1 MFRQPLIQWVFYLN
15 LVLITALLVYKTY
28 LNFFEQDFAADHA
41 RQVSQIEQV
50 LQHRERY
57 RFAVVGN
64 INNSVGIF
72 EHKIISQLN
81 AGDYDFLVSAGNAVA
96 SGGEDKYQ
104 ALFGTLEK
112 LSLPYLLTFGPME
125 ESRLGGFR
133 FYDHFGPYHFSF
145 AAGDTRFIF
154 LDSTGTTDFGW
165 QLRWLKEITRE
176 SREKHQLLF
185 SANPF
190 YPVETPETLTDED
203 EQDYLFDAE
212 SRASF
217 IRLIEQSG
225 IDVVFSAQLPLYDR
239 QHHASTDYV
248 VTGGAGGLVINNEHS
263 YPHFVAVEVDGA
275 SVTITEQRLDTGQHP
290 FWRTLE
296 SLWFFI
302 YSLFYVS
309 YLNFI
314 LIISSFIALAIWL
327 FNKIFTEQD
336 YYPDFDQDPN
346 ARSPRPLKVVMFTN
360 NYLPFI
366 GGVPI
371 SIERLRRGLM
381 EHQHEVLV
389 VAPQYL
395 QKKMQKETPKEPG
408 DEHGIVRLSS
418 LLPLGGRNEF
428 RLANIFSWRML
439 RRVRAFTPDVIHVHH
454 PFWLGRAGQLIA
466 KALRIPVVYT
476 YHTRLE
482 HYAHY
487 VPLPGPLFRNLI
499 SHSVVKR
506 FANRCDG
513 IIVPTSSA
521 EEYLR
526 LIGVKKPI
534 FVQPTGIEHEC
545 FATVDADACEQLRQ
559 HHQLHGKR
567 VLVSI
572 SRLSKEKNIDFM
584 LEGMALLRDETSPD
598 VHLLIIGEGHDRPR
612 LEANIKALGLSQHVT
627 LTGAVPPEEVATYC
641 QLATLFVFA
650 SRSETQGMV
659 VLEAM
664 AAGLPVV
671 VIRSSGIEDIVEH
684 GVNGYKTAPSIREWS
699 HYIDSL
705 LHDEPQRQRMSQN
718 ATQCAARH
726 GIAHFS
732 DAVAGIY
739 YYVICHRHKLTSRKA
754 D

>member
-1 MFRQPLIQWVFYLN
+1 MFRQPLIQWIFYLN
-15 LVLITALLVYKTY
+15 LVLIAALLSYKTY
-28 LNFFEQDFAADHA
+28 LNFFEQDYAADHTK
-41 RQVSQIEQV
+41 QVSQIEEI
-50 LQHRERY
+50 LQHRDHY

-64 INNSVGIF
+64 IHNSVGIF

-81 AGDYDFLVSAGNAVA
+81 SGDYDFLVSAGNAVA

-145 AAGDTRFIF
+145 SAGDTRFIF

-176 SREKHQLLF
+176 SREKHLLLF

-190 YPVETPETLTDED
+190 YPISTPEALTDKD
-203 EQDYLFDAE
+203 EQDYLFDPA
-212 SRASF
+212 SRAAF
-217 IRLIEQSG
+217 IQLIEQSG
-225 IDVVFSAQLPLYDR
+225 IDIVFSAQRPLYDHQ
-239 QHHASTDYV
+239 QHAGTDYV
-248 VTGGAGGLVINNEHS
+248 VTGGAGGLVINNKHN
-263 YPHFVAVEVDGA
+263 YPHFVAVEVDSS
-275 SVTITEQRLDTGQHP
+275 SVTITEQRLDNGQHP
-290 FWRTLE
+290 VWRTLE

-314 LIISSFIALAIWL
+314 LIVSSFIALAIWL

-346 ARSPRPLKVVMFTN
+346 ARSPLPLKVAMFTN

-371 SIERLRRGLM
+371 SIERLRHGLI
-381 EHQHEVLV
+381 EQQHKVLV
-389 VAPQYL
+389 VAPRYVT
-395 QKKMQKETPKEPG
+395 KKASS
-408 DEHGIVRLSS
+408 DEHDIVRLSS
-418 LLPLGGRNEF
+418 LLPLGGKNEF

-439 RRVRAFTPDVIHVHH
+439 RHVQAFAPDVVHVHH

-466 KALRIPVVYT
+466 KVLRIPVVYT

-499 SHSVVKR
+499 SHSIVKR

-534 FVQPTGIEHEC
+534 FVQPTGIEHER
-545 FATVDADACEQLRQ
+545 FATIDVDACEQLRRR
-559 HHQLHGKR
+559 HQLHGKR

-584 LEGMALLRDETSPD
+584 LEGMALLREATSSD

-612 LEANIKALGLSQHVT
+612 LEALIKTLGLRQHVT
-627 LTGAVPPEEVATYC
+627 LIGAVSPEQIATYC

-664 AAGLPVV
+664 AASLPVV

-699 HYIDSL
+699 HYIDRL
-705 LHDEPQRQRMSQN
+705 LNDEPQRQRMSQN
-718 ATQCAARH
+718 AAQCAARH

-739 YYVICHRHKLTSRKA
+739 YHVICHRHKRRSRQA
-754 D
+754 T